1 MRTDFRLNVPM
12 CFNFSSKK
20 RFSIFLL
27 RIIVFKH
34 SADELW
40 LSRSLFVIG
49 GYLLV
54 CIEDFMQ
61 FSALSIDA
69 SSSTYFSLDSCC
81 PITDVSELVSATL
94 PRLCLIF
101 VA

>member
-1 MRTDFRLNVPM
+1 M
-12 CFNFSSKK
+12 
-20 RFSIFLL
+20 L
-27 RIIVFKH
+27 RIIVFKNL
-34 SADELW
+34 ADELW

-49 GYLLV
+49 GHLLV

-81 PITDVSELVSATL
+81 SITDVSEMVSTTL
-94 PRLCLIF
+94 QRLSLRF
-101 VA
+101 VV